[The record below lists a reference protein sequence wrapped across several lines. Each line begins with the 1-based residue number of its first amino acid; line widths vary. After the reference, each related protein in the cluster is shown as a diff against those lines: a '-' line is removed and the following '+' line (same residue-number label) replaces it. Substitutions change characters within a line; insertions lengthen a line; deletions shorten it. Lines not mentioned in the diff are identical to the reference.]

1 MKHRDSF
8 VISQSVIASTKEYH
22 GEVINSALPVIL
34 SGGGAVVE
42 LRGVPRNERS
52 EFWGFQA
59 AEQRPKV
66 GIYAGSRLK

>member
-42 LRGVPRNERS
+42 LRSSDRRS
-52 EFWGFQA
+52 GSMQA
-59 AEQRPKV
+59 AV
-66 GIYAGSRLK
+66 